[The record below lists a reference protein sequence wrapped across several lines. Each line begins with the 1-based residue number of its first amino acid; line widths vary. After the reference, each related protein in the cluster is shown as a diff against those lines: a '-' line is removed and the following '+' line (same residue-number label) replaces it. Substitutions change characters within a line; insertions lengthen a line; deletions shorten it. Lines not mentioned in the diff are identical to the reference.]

1 MSGRGK
7 RKMGGCQLMALV
19 VAEGVAV
26 IAAIVAI
33 TGTFWLGAGPL
44 LLFHVSRF
52 RVFLRV
58 SRANLTSP
66 RPASRRADPNVT
78 ANAPVLPG
86 VSNAGLWR
94 VCYDA
99 PVIPATLVD
108 GNQSFDALLVELS
121 ENPTAPA
128 PASERSTLF
137 SSRKSSWPEL
147 SGSYAS

>member
-58 SRANLTSP
+58 SPLTSP
-66 RPASRRADPNVT
+66 HLALPRDAQTRTSPRTAPCFPASPTQGCGA
-78 ANAPVLPG
+78 
-86 VSNAGLWR
+86 
-94 VCYDA
+94 C
-99 PVIPATLVD
+99 ATTR
-108 GNQSFDALLVELS
+108 
-121 ENPTAPA
+121 P
-128 PASERSTLF
+128 
-137 SSRKSSWPEL
+137 
-147 SGSYAS
+147 

>member
-44 LLFHVSRF
+44 LLFHVSLF

-58 SRANLTSP
+58 SRAMLIDRAGRDIEIAVIALSIHFRDECSSDGGN
-66 RPASRRADPNVT
+66 RGSR
-78 ANAPVLPG
+78 
-86 VSNAGLWR
+86 
-94 VCYDA
+94 
-99 PVIPATLVD
+99 
-108 GNQSFDALLVELS
+108 
-121 ENPTAPA
+121 
-128 PASERSTLF
+128 
-137 SSRKSSWPEL
+137 
-147 SGSYAS
+147 